1 MSHVDR
7 SEKTQTLLS
16 LLPESVDEGQAVH
29 IIDDLI
35 EAIRYHNEQYYVYAQ
50 PIIADVQYDHLFS
63 LLAEI
68 EKKFPAYIR
77 PDSPTQRLEINLQ
90 EWFSKASHGGYHL
103 LSLQNTYNAEQIGE
117 WSDFLIKNSEQW
129 TAFEFIVEPKFDGS
143 SVHLIYEYGKFTQA
157 ISRGDGTVGEDITEN
172 IKVVRNLPL
181 YIPQAKEIPSLRFR
195 GEVLMPKNAFIQL
208 NEYQQEEWL
217 PLFANTRN
225 ATAGTLRQ
233 LDPQIVAQ
241 RNLVVFIHELL
252 TWEEVGCTKHS
263 EMFDLLAKRGL
274 PFYRYK
280 QYSSIDEVVAYCM
293 DESTHKE
300 LLRLNLEFDGLV
312 IKVNDLL
319 QRVALGTTA
328 HHPRRAIAYKFPAL
342 QVATKLMAITYQ
354 VWRTWVITPVASLD
368 PVQLSGALIGKATL
382 HNFDY
387 IHDND
392 IRLDDYVWVQ
402 RSGEVIPY
410 VVGPIVARR
419 DGHEKPFVIPTHCPS
434 CGSTI
439 TQQEGE
445 VAWYCTNS
453 ICDAQIK
460 EKLKHFV
467 AKGCMNISGL
477 GESIIELLVDAK
489 LLSSY
494 VDFYS
499 LHLPEKRLQMSSLPW
514 LAEKKIQQILSQIE
528 LSKSNNVRRLLHGLG
543 VSFVGKKVATMLER
557 YLAEQWVTTRDQFL
571 SALTNIEALSW
582 VFGLWPQ
589 TTHSLQTFFSDPLQ
603 VSLLHTVYTHWVNIF
618 PTVMKSS
625 VAGALDGVSCVIT
638 WTFPV
643 SREEITAV
651 LEWAGAKVTSTVT
664 SKTTR
669 LLAGEK
675 AWSKLEKALALW
687 VAIHTWH
694 EAIKTIPVLQAL
706 DISSQSHKN
715 TNAWTPQSPSLFG

>member
-1 MSHVDR
+1 
-7 SEKTQTLLS
+7 
-16 LLPESVDEGQAVH
+16 
-29 IIDDLI
+29 
-35 EAIRYHNEQYYVYAQ
+35 
-50 PIIADVQYDHLFS
+50 
-63 LLAEI
+63 
-68 EKKFPAYIR
+68 
-77 PDSPTQRLEINLQ
+77 
-90 EWFSKASHGGYHL
+90 
-103 LSLQNTYNAEQIGE
+103 
-117 WSDFLIKNSEQW
+117 
-129 TAFEFIVEPKFDGS
+129 
-143 SVHLIYEYGKFTQA
+143 
-157 ISRGDGTVGEDITEN
+157 
-172 IKVVRNLPL
+172 
-181 YIPQAKEIPSLRFR
+181 
-195 GEVLMPKNAFIQL
+195 
-208 NEYQQEEWL
+208 
-217 PLFANTRN
+217 
-225 ATAGTLRQ
+225 
-233 LDPQIVAQ
+233 
-241 RNLVVFIHELL
+241 
-252 TWEEVGCTKHS
+252 
-263 EMFDLLAKRGL
+263 
-274 PFYRYK
+274 
-280 QYSSIDEVVAYCM
+280 
-293 DESTHKE
+293 
-300 LLRLNLEFDGLV
+300 
-312 IKVNDLL
+312 
-319 QRVALGTTA
+319 
-328 HHPRRAIAYKFPAL
+328 
-342 QVATKLMAITYQ
+342 MAITYQ